1 LFKGKN
7 GIFGEGGRVWEENR
21 TILKKDK
28 ECVIVCLDFYQ
39 FYSDILYMEEDVI
52 LLHTCR

>member
-7 GIFGEGGRVWEENR
+7 GILGEGGRVWEENR

-28 ECVIVCLDFYQ
+28 ECVIVCLDFYP